1 MKIKILDGMNR
12 EFQMRKEK
20 LKMGYY
26 TRYDMSVYEG
36 DYNSYDIV
44 KFMAEKNKECDAYYA
59 FEYDLKNTLDDI
71 NDQSGAVYALSLEGD
86 DECKWYEHEKEM
98 RDLSKVFPDVVF
110 KLHGEGEENG
120 DIWDKYFMNGKM
132 QYCPAQ
138 ISLPPF
144 DKTKLV

>member
-1 MKIKILDGMNR
+1 
-12 EFQMRKEK
+12 
-20 LKMGYY
+20 MGYC
-26 TRYDMSVYEG
+26 TRYDMSIYEG
-36 DYNSYDIV
+36 DYNSYEIV
-44 KFMAEKNKECDAYYA
+44 KYMSEKNKECGAYYA
-59 FEYDLKNTLDDI
+59 FRYDLRNTLDRLYH
-71 NDQSGAVYALSLEGD
+71 QSGAVYVLSLEGD
-86 DECKWYEHEKEM
+86 DECGWDEHEKEM
-98 RDLSKVFPDVVF
+98 CDLSKVFTDVVF

>member
-1 MKIKILDGMNR
+1 
-12 EFQMRKEK
+12 
-20 LKMGYY
+20 MGYY

-36 DYNSYDIV
+36 SYNPYEIV
-44 KFMAEKNKECDAYYA
+44 KFMSEKNKECGAYYA
-59 FEYDLKNTLDDI
+59 FNHDLRNTFDGISVLP
-71 NDQSGAVYALSLEGD
+71 LEGD
-86 DECKWYEHEKEM
+86 DECEWDGHEKEM
-98 RDLSKVFPDVVF
+98 CDLSKVFPDVVF

-144 DKTKLV
+144 DKTKLVFFRGGKYI